1 MTMTMTTLTTFHSTT
16 FSVLFVVSF
25 VVIRSVNG
33 YNNGLG
39 LTPPMGWNSWNK
51 FACDIH
57 EDLIIETAQA
67 IVDLGLNKLGY
78 RYINLDDCWQL
89 SRNSSGY
96 IQEDFNKFPS
106 GIRYLSD
113 TIHTMVDNEND
124 DEHDSS
130 SSSLLF
136 GLYSSAGIYT
146 CQRRPGSLNYEI
158 QDSISYIVEYNI
170 DYLKY
175 DNCYSMG
182 ILPQI
187 RYKKMHDAL
196 NSTGSTY
203 SKAIFYSMCE
213 WGNLNVATWAQSIG
227 NSWRT
232 TGDINPTFTSIMTIA
247 DKNNKWHTYGGIG
260 GWNDPDML
268 EIGNGRLT
276 EGEEKIHFTLWCV
289 MKSPLLLGM
298 DVTSLDTNSTSF
310 KIITNKELID
320 INQDVLGIQGYK
332 RTSIQN
338 SNIDDVVDDA
348 PDELERDDNSLE
360 VWAGP
365 LVNDNIVVVLL
376 NRSTQPSNITAYW
389 SDIGIVYNNTNM
401 NVRDLWNHEEL
412 GIYSSLITA
421 YVESHDVVALRLSP
435 IEGKTSSSTSTS
447 VTMTTT
453 KQQLRK

>member
-1 MTMTMTTLTTFHSTT
+1 MFIHSTM
-16 FSVLFVVSF
+16 FSVLLVVSSF
-25 VVIRSVNG
+25 VVPSVYG
-33 YNNGLG
+33 YDNGLG
-39 LTPPMGWNSWNK
+39 VTPPMGWNSWNK
-51 FACDIH
+51 FACNIN

-89 SRNSSGY
+89 SRNSTGY
-96 IQEDFNKFPS
+96 IQEDFTKFPS

-113 TIHTMVDNEND
+113 TIHTMVDE
-124 DEHDSS
+124 DSD

-146 CQRRPGSLNYEI
+146 CQRRPGSLNYEL

-196 NSTGSTY
+196 NTTGTTY
-203 SKAIFYSMCE
+203 SKSVFFSMCE
-213 WGNLNVATWAQSIG
+213 WGNLNVATWANPIG

-232 TGDINPTFTSIMTIA
+232 TGDINPTFQSIMSIA
-247 DKNNKWHTYGGIG
+247 DRNNQWHTYAGRG

-268 EIGNGRLT
+268 EIGNNKELT
-276 EGEEKIHFTLWCV
+276 VGEEKIHFTLWCI

-298 DVTSLDTNSTSF
+298 DVTSLDTNSTSYQ
-310 KIITNKELID
+310 IISNKELID
-320 INQDVLGIQGYK
+320 INQDILGIQGYK
-332 RTSIQN
+332 RTSIRN
-338 SNIDDVVDDA
+338 SNTITDDDD
-348 PDELERDDNSLE
+348 DLDDLDREDNLVE

-365 LVNDNIVVVLL
+365 LSNDNIVVVLL

-412 GIYSSLITA
+412 GTYSSSITFH
-421 YVESHDVVALRLSP
+421 VESHDVIALRLSP
-435 IEGKTSSSTSTS
+435 IEEIAKGIVSTSSVTST
-447 VTMTTT
+447 TKTTT
-453 KQQLRK
+453 KRLRR